1 MTITK
6 EPLRLSNIKGDLMKM
21 ADFYM
26 ANRMDAR
33 LGFTFPVVMI
43 AVIIGVLTKSFWI
56 GLALSTLSYFDIARY
71 IRDVRAYRNTK
82 AQILGAIERGDI
94 SISVETLSH
103 IAEETIYEPY
113 TAGTREA
120 HRRSYKVVTMFYFE
134 GGGSWRLPR
143 VDKHYAWSKNYYMS
157 TAGLL
162 NSSTQGE
169 DFFFVCLQ
177 GNYDIAYIYPCD
189 RFELG
194 ELKTGKE
201 DGI

>member
-1 MTITK
+1 MTK

-21 ADFYM
+21 ADFYR
-26 ANRMDAR
+26 ANRTDVR
-33 LGFTFPVVMI
+33 LGFAVPIIMI
-43 AVIIGVLTKSFWI
+43 AVILGVVTKSVWV

-71 IRDVRAYRNTK
+71 IRDMRAYRNTK

-94 SISVETLSH
+94 SVSVETLSH

-113 TAGTREA
+113 TMSVGGEA
-120 HRRSYKVVTMFYFE
+120 HRSNWKTVRMFYFE
-134 GGGSWRLPR
+134 GGGSWRVPR
-143 VDKHYAWSKNYYMS
+143 VEKHYAWSKDYYMS
-157 TAGLL
+157 PSGLL
-162 NSSTQGE
+162 NTSTQGE

-194 ELKTGKE
+194 ELKTGQE

>member
-1 MTITK
+1 MTK

-33 LGFTFPVVMI
+33 LGFAFPIVMI
-43 AVIIGVLTKSFWI
+43 AVIIGVVTKSFWI

-94 SISVETLSH
+94 SVSVETLSH
-103 IAEETIYEPY
+103 IAEETVYEPH
-113 TAGTREA
+113 TVGDGS
-120 HRRSYKVVTMFYFE
+120 HSYRNAMKTVRIFYFE

-143 VDKHYAWSKNYYMS
+143 VDKHYDWSKDYYMS
-157 TAGLL
+157 TSGLL

-194 ELKTGKE
+194 ELKTGKK